1 MEIDGA
7 LGLWPLQCLQ
17 TSTSRGVSAARS
29 THIAA
34 WCIDDS
40 LDVDVL
46 KTSRGESRLLELWW
60 REREAVS
67 NVTTHYSR
75 VSANMCIVVLSAAFS
90 VGSTR
95 SRTRDSTFPSVD
107 VTQTNEYRIRLLES
121 RITFSTL

>member
-1 MEIDGA
+1 MELLAHGRFSVCRRPH
-7 LGLWPLQCLQ
+7 LG
-17 TSTSRGVSAARS
+17 GVSAARS
-29 THIAA
+29 MHIAA

-90 VGSTR
+90 VVQIYSK
-95 SRTRDSTFPSVD
+95 SNS
-107 VTQTNEYRIRLLES
+107 
-121 RITFSTL
+121 

>member
-1 MEIDGA
+1 M
-7 LGLWPLQCLQ
+7 
-17 TSTSRGVSAARS
+17 
-29 THIAA
+29 HIAA

-75 VSANMCIVVLSAAFS
+75 VSANMCIVVLSAALGLAS
-90 VGSTR
+90 
-95 SRTRDSTFPSVD
+95 D
-107 VTQTNEYRIRLLES
+107 LLEVELV
-121 RITFSTL
+121 TLHIPGVKRL